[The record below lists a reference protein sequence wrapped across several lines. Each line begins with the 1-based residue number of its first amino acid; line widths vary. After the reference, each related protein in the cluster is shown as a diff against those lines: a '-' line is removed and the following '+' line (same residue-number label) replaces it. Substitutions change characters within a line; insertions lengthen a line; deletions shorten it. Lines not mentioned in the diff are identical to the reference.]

1 MYFAK
6 ILKPMVRPQM
16 LSDTLQPEFDI
27 NGGGL
32 KRDMEGNKKDEYKKR
47 FVMDKSKIV
56 KITK

>member
-1 MYFAK
+1 MYFANV
-6 ILKPMVRPQM
+6 LKPMVRPQM

>member
-1 MYFAK
+1 MFFPQ

>member
-1 MYFAK
+1 MFFPQVT
-6 ILKPMVRPQM
+6 KPMVRPQM

-32 KRDMEGNKKDEYKKR
+32 KRDIEGNKKDEYKRR